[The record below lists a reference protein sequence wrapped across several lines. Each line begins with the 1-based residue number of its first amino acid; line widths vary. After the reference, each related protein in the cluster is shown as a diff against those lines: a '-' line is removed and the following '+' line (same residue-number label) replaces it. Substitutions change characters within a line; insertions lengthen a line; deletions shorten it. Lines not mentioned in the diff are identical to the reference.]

1 MAGTS
6 PSRSRRVALI
16 VFVVIAASACLI
28 LGLWQWQRYDSMSGS
43 AQNLGY
49 ALQWPLF
56 AGFFVYAY
64 LRFVRLER
72 GEVDPRADE
81 LREIPE
87 DLLPQRPRAEAR
99 SDVDDPQLR
108 EYNRLLAELAG
119 EQPRTSDERN
129 RE

>member
-1 MAGTS
+1 M
-6 PSRSRRVALI
+6 I